1 MAREL
6 YKLRDKVKQIRELC
20 KSEIEMNE
28 EQIKLLTDGTQ
39 EYCEGRLEFA
49 IEVLKIAVDLDMNL
63 HFEEPD
69 EYQMLID
76 DGTLVEETNE
86 G

>member
-39 EYCEGRLEFA
+39 EYCEGRLDFA
-49 IEVLKIAVDLDMNL
+49 EEILKFCNTEDIND
-63 HFEEPD
+63 
-69 EYQMLID
+69 
-76 DGTLVEETNE
+76 
-86 G
+86 

>member
-6 YKLRDKVKQIRELC
+6 YKLRDKLKQIKEIC
-20 KSEIEMNE
+20 QSEIEMND

-39 EYCEGRLEFA
+39 EYCEGRQEFA
-49 IEVLKIAVDLDMNL
+49 IEVLKIALDLHL
-63 HFEEPD
+63 EEPD

-86 G
+86 